1 MGKVKQQYQDEL
13 AQSDE
18 QLWEMLECAY
28 YEYQLQHEAYAYED
42 THNINELPN
51 TVSYV
56 TKEQA

>member
-18 QLWEMLECAY
+18 ELWAMLECAY

-42 THNINELPN
+42 TQNPN
-51 TVSYV
+51 NVSP
-56 TKEQA
+56 TQGT